1 MEATKINP
9 WSWQDEFAYTQG
21 WRISGPG
28 TVVLL
33 AGQTG
38 VDGQGAVVH
47 ADDFE
52 SECRLLFDNLAEVMR
67 GAGGSLDHVFKITAY
82 LTDINDLDAF
92 TRVKK
97 EFFVKTWPAQTA
109 IGISALALPGL
120 RVEVDAIAALP
131 AGAA

>member
-67 GAGGSLDHVFKITAY
+67 GAGGSLDDVFKITVY

-109 IGISALALPGL
+109 IGISALAVPGL